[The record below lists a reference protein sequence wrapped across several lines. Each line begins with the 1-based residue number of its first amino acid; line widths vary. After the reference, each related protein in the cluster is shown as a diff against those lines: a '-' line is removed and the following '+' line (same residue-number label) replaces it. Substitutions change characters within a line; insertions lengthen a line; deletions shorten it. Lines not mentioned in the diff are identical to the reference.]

1 MGLLL
6 ALTAGLIVLVVLWAL
21 GTNALDA
28 SFILGALLIGAIVV
42 RLVSPHLPGNR
53 PD

>member
-6 ALTAGLIVLVVLWAL
+6 SLTTGLIVWVVMWAL
-21 GTNALDA
+21 GIKALDA
-28 SFILGALLIGAIVV
+28 SFVLLALLIGAVV
-42 RLVSPHLPGNR
+42 IRLVSPHLPGNR

>member
-6 ALTAGLIVLVVLWAL
+6 TLTTGLVVLIVLWAL
-21 GTNALDA
+21 GTKALDA
-28 SFILGALLIGAIVV
+28 SFILGALLIGAVVV
-42 RLVSPHLPGNR
+42 RLVTPHLPGNR

>member
-6 ALTAGLIVLVVLWAL
+6 ALTTGLIIWVVLWAL

-28 SFILGALLIGAIVV
+28 GFILLALLIGAIVV